1 MSLWKRREIQSY
13 GRFYQPSLSEG
24 AGPVSASNPKSDQ
37 FDETGVETPKGLVN
51 YLLAVQK
58 KKFNRTILD
67 DNRFTYSMLQAHAK
81 RLQAKYPS
89 GALKRAVK
97 TMVDVANHPFSFKL
111 VEEECL
117 RNQKV

>member
-1 MSLWKRREIQSY
+1 MSLWKRREQSF

-24 AGPVSASNPKSDQ
+24 AGSVSASNPRSDQ
-37 FDETGVETPKGLVN
+37 FDETGVETPKQLVN

-67 DNRFTYSMLQAHAK
+67 DSRFTYSMLQAHAK

-89 GALKRAVK
+89 GVLKRAVK
-97 TMVDVANHPFSFKL
+97 TMVDVANHPFSFKK
-111 VEEECL
+111 VEEECQ
-117 RNQKV
+117 RQMKS